1 MFHKHVFFPH
11 TYLQQEGRLTHCKC
25 IVKAYLFYQY
35 TIMDIYNNCSYY
47 ILNDYSVTQLILD
60 NTSFRPLSLAVSP
73 AEHLKKNSS
82 ALIIGLD
89 NNHALWLVPLP
100 KKIIPSPQLT
110 LSALFFFPLETIDWN
125 VNCLKLGLS
134 STECSLDI

>member
-1 MFHKHVFFPH
+1 
-11 TYLQQEGRLTHCKC
+11 
-25 IVKAYLFYQY
+25 
-35 TIMDIYNNCSYY
+35 MDIYNNCSYY

-82 ALIIGLD
+82 ALVIGLD

-100 KKIIPSPQLT
+100 KKKKIIPSPQLT
-110 LSALFFFPLETIDWN
+110 LSTHFFPP
-125 VNCLKLGLS
+125 
-134 STECSLDI
+134 

>member
-1 MFHKHVFFPH
+1 MN
-11 TYLQQEGRLTHCKC
+11 
-25 IVKAYLFYQY
+25 
-35 TIMDIYNNCSYY
+35 IYNNCSYY
-47 ILNDYSVTQLILD
+47 TLNDYSVTQLILD

-100 KKIIPSPQLT
+100 KEKDHSITTADAQCS
-110 LSALFFFPLETIDWN
+110 FFFSP
-125 VNCLKLGLS
+125 
-134 STECSLDI
+134 